1 MQILKMEIETNLL
14 DKKIE
19 CQDQQ
24 IKKLSREIQSFFY
37 FQIIEERNIYLHPVA
52 ESLKIIKKT
61 SITKQ
66 ESIRNKLQ

>member
-1 MQILKMEIETNLL
+1 MMQILKMEIETNLL

-37 FQIIEERNIYLHPVA
+37 FQIIEERNIYLYPVA
-52 ESLKIIKKT
+52 QSLKIIKKT
-61 SITKQ
+61 
-66 ESIRNKLQ
+66 

>member
-14 DKKIE
+14 DEKIE

-37 FQIIEERNIYLHPVA
+37 FQIIEKRNIYLYPVA

-61 SITKQ
+61 
-66 ESIRNKLQ
+66 